1 MKSIGNLICWILKS
15 SNLILDRHHHRLT
28 LLNTIYPEFEQEKK
42 VLNTFSQKCQFLL
55 IKPAIHKPVPSKKIG
70 VSDGLGL
77 QECMATINYGQED
90 ELQVTPFDFW
100 IETDLCV

>member
-1 MKSIGNLICWILKS
+1 MKSIGNLI

-42 VLNTFSQKCQFLL
+42 VLNTFSQTCQFLL
-55 IKPAIHKPVPSKKIG
+55 IKPAIHKLVPSKKIG

-90 ELQVTPFDFW
+90 ELQVTPLDFW

>member
-1 MKSIGNLICWILKS
+1 M
-15 SNLILDRHHHRLT
+15 
-28 LLNTIYPEFEQEKK
+28 
-42 VLNTFSQKCQFLL
+42 LNTFFFSKCQILL
-55 IKPAIHKPVPSKKIG
+55 FQPAVHKLVPSKKIG

-100 IETDLCV
+100 IEIDLCF

>member
-1 MKSIGNLICWILKS
+1 MDSRTG
-15 SNLILDRHHHRLT
+15 
-28 LLNTIYPEFEQEKK
+28 
-42 VLNTFSQKCQFLL
+42 
-55 IKPAIHKPVPSKKIG
+55 HKLVPSKKIG

>member
-1 MKSIGNLICWILKS
+1 MWVF
-15 SNLILDRHHHRLT
+15 LILEPARL
-28 LLNTIYPEFEQEKK
+28 LGACKPG
-42 VLNTFSQKCQFLL
+42 SQ
-55 IKPAIHKPVPSKKIG
+55 ARMDSRTGHKLVPSKKIG

>member
-1 MKSIGNLICWILKS
+1 MILEPA
-15 SNLILDRHHHRLT
+15 RL
-28 LLNTIYPEFEQEKK
+28 LGACKPG
-42 VLNTFSQKCQFLL
+42 SQ
-55 IKPAIHKPVPSKKIG
+55 ARMDSRTGHKLVPSKKIG

-90 ELQVTPFDFW
+90 ELQVTPLDFL

>member
-1 MKSIGNLICWILKS
+1 M
-15 SNLILDRHHHRLT
+15 
-28 LLNTIYPEFEQEKK
+28 
-42 VLNTFSQKCQFLL
+42 LNTFSLKCLFLL
-55 IKPAIHKPVPSKKIG
+55 IKPAVHKLVPSKKIG

-90 ELQVTPFDFW
+90 ELQVIPFDFW

>member
-1 MKSIGNLICWILKS
+1 M
-15 SNLILDRHHHRLT
+15 
-28 LLNTIYPEFEQEKK
+28 
-42 VLNTFSQKCQFLL
+42 LNTFSLKCLFLL
-55 IKPAIHKPVPSKKIG
+55 INPAVHKLVPSKKIG

-90 ELQVTPFDFW
+90 ELQVTPLDFW

>member
-15 SNLILDRHHHRLT
+15 SNLILDRHHHHLT

-42 VLNTFSQKCQFLL
+42 VLNTFSQTCQFLL
-55 IKPAIHKPVPSKKIG
+55 IKPAIHKLVPSKKIG

-90 ELQVTPFDFW
+90 ELQVTPLDFW